1 MTKTEAV
8 IRSIL
13 GAVGMNI
20 RPLACSVDIAIDLM
34 FVQGVPM
41 DDILVME
48 DIYPEVAKLVKNRQ
62 GKISSLQAISKRI
75 HRLANLCWDTLVAR
89 DLTLEY
95 LGAPLQDIRAPR
107 DVIFYHAAK
116 ALYQPVA
123 DQLGCSCSS
132 VERNIRTAARV
143 AWQINPCGLQ
153 KLAGYPLCAAPSA
166 AAFVSILTTHL
177 LRQQMEKT
185 SR

>member
-1 MTKTEAV
+1 MELSYIYQELQSLGITANYKGYKQLALAV
-8 IRSIL
+8 Q
-13 GAVGMNI
+13 
-20 RPLACSVDIAIDLM
+20 LA
-34 FVQGVPM
+34 
-41 DDILVME
+41 
-48 DIYPEVAKLVKNRQ
+48 
-62 GKISSLQAISKRI
+62 LQKEE
-75 HRLANLCWDTLVAR
+75 RLN
-89 DLTLEY
+89 
-95 LGAPLQDIRAPR
+95 
-107 DVIFYHAAK
+107 HAAK

>member
-1 MTKTEAV
+1 
-8 IRSIL
+8 
-13 GAVGMNI
+13 MNI

-75 HRLANLCWDTLVAR
+75 QRLANLCWDTLVAR
-89 DLTLEY
+89 GLTLEY

-107 DVIFYHAAK
+107 DVIFYLAFYVRLDTPFFAAIQQQP
-116 ALYQPVA
+116 AL
-123 DQLGCSCSS
+123 L
-132 VERNIRTAARV
+132 
-143 AWQINPCGLQ
+143 
-153 KLAGYPLCAAPSA
+153 
-166 AAFVSILTTHL
+166 F
-177 LRQQMEKT
+177 
-185 SR
+185 